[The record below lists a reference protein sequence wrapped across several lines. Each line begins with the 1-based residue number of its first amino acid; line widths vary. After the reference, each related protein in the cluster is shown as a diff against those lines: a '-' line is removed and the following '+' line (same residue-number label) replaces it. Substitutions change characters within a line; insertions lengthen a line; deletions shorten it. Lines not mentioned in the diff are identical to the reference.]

1 MKTRSLY
8 LNPDTWDLELN
19 GNNNLSTV
27 GNPYACAQ
35 DVATACSTFRGEC
48 VYQTGIGV
56 PYNAQILG
64 HNPGTGSVQT
74 WLENEALR
82 LPYIADAS
90 ATIVTGEARA
100 VTGVIVVTDRNGTG
114 STINL

>member
-1 MKTRSLY
+1 MKTSSLY
-8 LNPDTWDLELN
+8 LDPDTWDIELN
-19 GNNNLSTV
+19 SSNNLSMV

-48 VYQTGIGV
+48 IYQTGIGV
-56 PYNAQILG
+56 PYNEQILG
-64 HNPGTGSVQT
+64 HNPGTGSIQT

-82 LPYIADAS
+82 LPYIADVS

-100 VTGVIVVTDRNGTG
+100 ATGVILVIDRNGIE